1 VHDGPVA
8 IARANADG
16 TRADRRIVDADD
28 TLQVAADIAAGSS
41 FAALPAN
48 EALRAGIGLRAI
60 HHREVIARRPPVGW
74 FEAHSENYFARG
86 GPARAVIHEVRR
98 NYPLSLHG
106 VGLSLGSTDPLDAT
120 HLAEIVRLTRE
131 LEPMLVSEHLSWG
144 SVGGRFTN
152 DLLPLPYT
160 EEALHHMVS
169 RVGQVQEA
177 LGRQML
183 IENVSSYLQFEHSQL
198 DEWDFLAELAR
209 RSGCGL
215 LLDVNNIYVNAMNH
229 GFDALRFLDGIP
241 RGGMVQEMHLAGHS
255 VCTVGGREIRIDT
268 HSAPVCEEV
277 WSLYSA
283 ALERFGAVPT
293 LIEWDSEVP
302 ALDVLVAEAHKAD
315 GVRETLHAC
324 AA

>member
-1 VHDGPVA
+1 MLQ
-8 IARANADG
+8 AD
-16 TRADRRIVDADD
+16 
-28 TLQVAADIAAGSS
+28 
-41 FAALPAN
+41 

-60 HHREVIARRPPVGW
+60 HHEEVLARGPAVGW

-86 GPARAVIHEVRR
+86 GSPREALVGVRR

-106 VGLSLGSTDPLDAT
+106 VGLSIGSTDPLDAT

-131 LEPMLVSEHLSWG
+131 LEPMLVSEHLCWG
-144 SVGGRFTN
+144 SVGRRFTN

-169 RVGQVQEA
+169 RVSQVQEA

-183 IENVSSYLQFEHSQL
+183 IENVSSYLQFEHSQI

-209 RSGCGL
+209 QSGCGL
-215 LLDVNNIYVNAMNH
+215 LLDVNNVYVSAMNH
-229 GFDALRFLDGIP
+229 GFDALRFLNGIP
-241 RGGMVQEMHLAGHS
+241 HGMVQEMHLAGHS
-255 VCTVGGREIRIDT
+255 VHTVGGREIRIDT
-268 HSAPVCEEV
+268 HSAPVCDAV

-283 ALERFGAVPT
+283 ALERFGLVPT
-293 LIEWDSEVP
+293 LIEWDSEIP
-302 ALDVLVAEAHKAD
+302 ALDVLVAEARKAD
-315 GVRETLHAC
+315 RMLETHHAR